1 MRFSSIRAR
10 MTFTI
15 TLAVAGLMAFICE
28 GLILYMRHNAEYGA
42 DRLLKTTA
50 DQIYSDLTGGE
61 QHYSIS
67 EAIGENQNRL
77 SKNNLTMVIIG
88 PSNRILQQSQ
98 KTIPSPIDRNSVRW
112 RITEF
117 PFGPYKIILGLPWRR
132 TELAL
137 RSQAISLLILG
148 LCATIISSAGAW
160 WLVGRTLIPISQLS
174 HQAKTTSSSQL
185 QVRLRA
191 PSHDKEI
198 TDLVGTLNSL
208 LERISQT
215 AAEKSQFYAAA
226 SHELRTPLHVL
237 SGSLEVALNKER
249 SREEYRDTI
258 NEAYAQTQRLTS
270 LVRDMLCLSQLDF
283 VQNLP
288 PPELIN
294 LSDLLIHILHQFE
307 PAIEVKHLQVETQLP
322 VSAPIVVRATHAEML
337 IRNLVENAVKY
348 TNDNGKIRI
357 TIKPTL
363 TAIEVEII
371 NEFPPL
377 PRLDGKSLFEP
388 FYRPDPSR
396 AIHSGGNGLG
406 LAICKT
412 IADVNSWGLTFH
424 QEKDGVHLLASL
436 SPRSDQTNNNPEGTL

>member
-1 MRFSSIRAR
+1 MMHFNSIRAR
-10 MTFTI
+10 LTFTI
-15 TLAVAGLMAFICE
+15 TLAVAGLMAFLCE

-42 DRLLKTTA
+42 DRLLITTA
-50 DQIYSDLTGGE
+50 DQIRTDLTGGE
-61 QHYSIS
+61 QHYSLF

-88 PSNRILQQSQ
+88 PSKRILQQSQ

-112 RITEF
+112 RISEF
-117 PFGPYKIILGLPWRR
+117 PFGPYKIILGLPWQR
-132 TELAL
+132 TESTL
-137 RSQAISLLILG
+137 RSQAMSLLILG
-148 LCATIISSAGAW
+148 ICVTIISSAGAW
-160 WLVGRTLIPISQLS
+160 WLVGRTLTPISSLS
-174 HQAKTTSSSQL
+174 QQAKTTSSSHLQL
-185 QVRLRA
+185 RLQA
-191 PSHDKEI
+191 PSRDKEI
-198 TDLVGTLNSL
+198 IDLVGTLNSL
-208 LERISQT
+208 LESISQT
-215 AAEKSQFYAAA
+215 AAVKSQFYAAA

-237 SGSLEVALNKER
+237 SGSLEVAMNKER
-249 SREEYRDTI
+249 SRDEYLETI
-258 NEAYAQTQRLTS
+258 AEAYAQTQRLTS

-294 LSDLLIHILHQFE
+294 LSELLTQILHQFE
-307 PAIEVKHLQVETQLP
+307 PAIEVKHQQVETKLP

-348 TNDNGKIRI
+348 TADNGKIWI
-357 TIKPTL
+357 SIKSTRTGAEL
-363 TAIEVEII
+363 EII

-377 PRLDGKSLFEP
+377 PRLDGKLLFEP
-388 FYRPDPSR
+388 FYRPDISR

-424 QEKDGVHLLASL
+424 QEKNGIHLLASL
-436 SPRSDQTNNNPEGTL
+436 SPLADQMEPTTTR